1 MRAHPI
7 RPCANCPYRLDAPRR
22 HWHREEFEK
31 VLEAES
37 SQFGSTFACHKHV
50 VLPAA
55 RRGVCAGW
63 LLDQR
68 RRGLPSIALRLLLIQ
83 DGLLRRALD
92 KVAAVV
98 PMFGSAKQMCR
109 ANGVRP
115 AANRTPR
122 LTRRHER

>member
-22 HWHREEFEK
+22 HWHRSEFEK
-31 VLEAES
+31 VLEAEA

-50 VLPAA
+50 VLPAG

-68 RRGLPSIALRLLLIQ
+68 ERGLPSIALRLLLIS
-83 DGLLRRALD
+83 DPLLRRALD
-92 KVAAVV
+92 KVQAVV
-98 PMFGSAKQMCR
+98 PMFKTVESMCR

-115 AANRTPR
+115 VRTR
-122 LTRRHER
+122 VQK